1 MSKSVT
7 GTKKPHPNKQKHPE
21 AVGADMVKEN
31 ISCNEIHMLDKNLKK
46 NANFAE
52 DLMICHYFY
61 FLSFNLMTATVL
73 VV

>member
-7 GTKKPHPNKQKHPE
+7 GTKKTHPNKQKHPE

-46 NANFAE
+46 KM
-52 DLMICHYFY
+52 LI
-61 FLSFNLMTATVL
+61 LQKI
-73 VV
+73 

>member
-46 NANFAE
+46 KM
-52 DLMICHYFY
+52 LI
-61 FLSFNLMTATVL
+61 LQKI
-73 VV
+73 